1 MSQASLDSNTWYLFS
16 DARVTNTTGPVIGCL
31 QQTSNGLRTYSCDD
45 KETMAWQFQ
54 PVNSTKG
61 RYLIRSNATG
71 VRLQLSACWDQAET
85 ANGHTA
91 VCMRRTTSG
100 ESQMWDILDWG
111 DGTFD
116 LFNAA
121 NGSDYIVDRHA
132 GSGVF
137 MSDQIAGSAVSDS
150 VDVPGQR
157 WIIRGDRAVNDP
169 AYSCPLFITE
179 TNYSG
184 LRLDLQEEPSS
195 TSTAASLPNTER
207 GSSRGLS
214 SETIAG
220 ITVGIALG
228 VICLIAMMLFLSRR
242 RKLNHG
248 ARLSGSH
255 QQKFIFSFY
264 DKRRPVIDQHAIE
277 SGVHQ
282 ATNVQEMSSSVQ
294 VA

>member
-1 MSQASLDSNTWYLFS
+1 MSQASLDSNTWYLLS
-16 DARVTNTTGPVIGCL
+16 DARVTNVTGPIMGCL
-31 QQTSNGLRTYSCDD
+31 QQTSEGLRTYSCDD

-54 PVNSTKG
+54 PANSTKG

-71 VRLQLSACWDQAET
+71 VRLQLSACWDPAET

-91 VCMRRTTSG
+91 VCMRRTTS
-100 ESQMWDILDWG
+100 EDSQMWDILDWG

-121 NGSDYIVDRHA
+121 NGSSYIVDRHA

-137 MSDQIAGSAVSDS
+137 MSDQIAGSTGSNS

-169 AYSCPLFITE
+169 AYSTVF
-179 TNYSG
+179 S
-184 LRLDLQEEPSS
+184 EEPSS
-195 TSTAASLPNTER
+195 KFTTASLPNTER

-214 SETIAG
+214 SEIIAG
-220 ITVGIALG
+220 ITVGMALG

-248 ARLSGSH
+248 ARLSGNH
-255 QQKFIFSFY
+255 QQKFIFSYY
-264 DKRRPVIDQHAIE
+264 DKRRPAIE

>member
-1 MSQASLDSNTWYLFS
+1 MSQASLDSNTWYLLS
-16 DARVTNTTGPVIGCL
+16 DARVTNITGPIIGCL

-54 PVNSTKG
+54 PVNSTKD
-61 RYLIRSNATG
+61 RYLIRSNATS
-71 VRLQLSACWDQAET
+71 VRLQLSACWDPAET

-91 VCMRRTTSG
+91 VCMRRTTSDK
-100 ESQMWDILDWG
+100 SQMWDILDWG

-116 LFNAA
+116 LLNAA
-121 NGSDYIVDRHA
+121 NGSSYIVDRHA

-169 AYSCPLFITE
+169 AYSTVFSE
-179 TNYSG
+179 A
-184 LRLDLQEEPSS
+184 PSS
-195 TSTAASLPNTER
+195 TSTTASLPNTER
-207 GSSRGLS
+207 RSSGGLS
-214 SETIAG
+214 SEIIAG

-228 VICLIAMMLFLSRR
+228 VICFITIVIFLSRR
-242 RKLNHG
+242 RKLHHG
-248 ARLSGSH
+248 AKLSGNR
-255 QQKFIFSFY
+255 QQKNIFSSY
-264 DKRRPVIDQHAIE
+264 HKRSPIIDQHAIE
-277 SGVHQ
+277 SGVRQ
-282 ATNVQEMSSSVQ
+282 ATNVEEMSSSVQ